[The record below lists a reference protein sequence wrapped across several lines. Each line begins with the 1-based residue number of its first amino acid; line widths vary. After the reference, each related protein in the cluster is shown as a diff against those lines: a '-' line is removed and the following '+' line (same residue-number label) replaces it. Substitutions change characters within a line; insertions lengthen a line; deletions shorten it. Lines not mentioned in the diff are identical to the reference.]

1 MLIAIFAALALLL
14 LGGGGSE
21 GFLPKDFDKQVK
33 KQMTDKVRKA
43 QVLDLHKQ
51 MGKTFK
57 GYNKQQK
64 TSSKKVLA
72 LTENHE
78 ASADE
83 FRAVV
88 DEFFVERRKTQEK
101 LIDARLKMKDLI
113 TREEWGAIFSAK
125 E

>member
-1 MLIAIFAALALLL
+1 MLIVIFATLILVLF
-14 LGGGGSE
+14 GGGSE

-51 MGKTFK
+51 IGKTFK
-57 GYNKQQK
+57 GYNKQPK

-125 E
+125 K